1 MSRRENTPGR
11 PILCVFAKGGIP
23 APLARS
29 VITKVRR
36 NARAQDCAVFA
47 SPRRYARIMSS
58 QTSSQTIPRPRK
70 RKKSA
75 SPRRNAGGAGWVA
88 WWPLLAGIAITFAA
102 VKTAEILPLMG
113 ADGLLK
119 LRRLYPYALLLKQ
132 PQLGLSE
139 QTSDNWSQI
148 MLYAQW
154 LLYGLY
160 ATVAMKWKPVWK
172 VLMQVAVIHLLGFS
186 LLWLLARN

>member
-1 MSRRENTPGR
+1 VT
-11 PILCVFAKGGIP
+11 
-23 APLARS
+23 
-29 VITKVRR
+29 TKVRLDSGGQDYTIFP
-36 NARAQDCAVFA
+36 RAQ
-47 SPRRYARIMSS
+47 RYARVMSS
-58 QTSSQTIPRPRK
+58 QTLPRPKRAGSNK
-70 RKKSA
+70 RKNKKA
-75 SPRRNAGGAGWVA
+75 DTAGWLA

-119 LRRLYPYALLLKQ
+119 LRLLYPYALLLKQ

-154 LLYGLY
+154 VLYGLY
-160 ATVAMKWKPVWK
+160 TTVAMRWKPLWK
-172 VLMQVAVIHLLGFS
+172 VLMQVAVVHLLGFS
-186 LLWLLARN
+186 LLWLLAR